1 MYDLNSLRAEAER
14 LAQLLPDPD
23 ISVAA
28 RATLHHG
35 AAGRR
40 RSGLGEQF
48 WQYRRYAQTDAADR
62 VDWRRSARGDELF
75 VRETEMESARTFL
88 FWSDPSPGFQWSSS
102 DDQPRKSDRANAILL
117 AVAIKLSKSGERIG
131 SFSMGRRP
139 GIGRTATDRLAED
152 LFANQPSIPTP
163 QGAAI
168 ATIIASDFY
177 DPPDVWEA
185 RLHPLAKSCEQ
196 GILLQV
202 RDPIEINFPY
212 RGRTRFRKPGE
223 NRNLILGRAE
233 TLRDAYLEKVAAQN
247 EKIRAIASSMG
258 WLFVEHATDQAA
270 ELASS
275 ELQITLSQ
283 FGLTL

>member
-23 ISVAA
+23 VGVGA

-88 FWSDPSPGFQWSSS
+88 FWSDPNPGFQWTSNE
-102 DDQPRKSDRANAILL
+102 DQPRKSDRANAILL
-117 AVAIKLSKSGERIG
+117 AIAITLSKSGERIG
-131 SFSMGRRP
+131 SFSTGRRP
-139 GIGRTATDRLAED
+139 GIGRSAADRLAED
-152 LFANQPSIPTP
+152 LFTNQPSDPTP
-163 QGAAI
+163 QGNAI

-177 DPPDVWEA
+177 DAPEIWEA

-196 GILLQV
+196 GVLFQV
-202 RDPIEINFPY
+202 RDPIEINFPF

-223 NRNLILGRAE
+223 SQNLILGRAE
-233 TLRDAYLEKVAAQN
+233 TVQEAYLEKLAAQN
-247 EKIRAIASSMG
+247 EKIKALAKSMG
-258 WLFVEHATDQAA
+258 WLFVEHATDQPA

-275 ELQITLSQ
+275 ELQKTLSH

>member
-75 VRETEMESARTFL
+75 VRETEMETARTFL
-88 FWSDPSPGFQWSSS
+88 FWSDPNPGFQWTSSAG
-102 DDQPRKSDRANAILL
+102 QPSKSDRANAILL

-131 SFSMGRRP
+131 SVSKGRRP
-139 GIGRTATDRLAED
+139 GIGRAAADRLAED
-152 LFANQPSIPTP
+152 LMANQSSNPAP
-163 QGAAI
+163 QGNAI
-168 ATIIASDFY
+168 ATLIASDFY
-177 DPPDVWEA
+177 DPPEVWEA

-202 RDPIEINFPY
+202 RDPIETEFPFK
-212 RGRTRFRKPGE
+212 GRTRFRKPGE
-223 NRNLILGRAE
+223 NKPLILGRAE
-233 TLRDAYLEKVAAQN
+233 TLRDAYLEKVAAQTARI
-247 EKIRAIASSMG
+247 KTLATSMG
-258 WLFVEHATDQAA
+258 WLFVEHTTDQAP
-270 ELASS
+270 ELATS
-275 ELQITLSQ
+275 EVQNALSQ